1 MGVLAM
7 TDIITKSFRS
17 LFEPKIFK
25 FIFVPFLVSLIALFL
40 GVWLTFDFWLAFIRH
55 GWSFVEPYSTAW
67 IPQLLQNFLAFLG
80 PFFHFLFFV
89 SLIGLFFPLM
99 IVINLGVTSFLASTK
114 MVKTIAEK
122 DYPQLVIKGYGRTAG
137 SLWNLLW
144 ASFLYI
150 FLWVITLPLWL
161 VPGAQVLLPIM
172 LTAGYNRRICTFDA
186 LTEFANDEEFNKL
199 MHATKK
205 RGFLTGIMTAL
216 INYIP
221 FAFLISPVLTM
232 IAFSHLALS
241 ELSLERQQ
249 KIK

>member
-1 MGVLAM
+1 MM
-7 TDIITKSFRS
+7 TEIISRSIKS
-17 LFEPKIFK
+17 LFEPIIFK
-25 FIFVPFLVSLIALFL
+25 FIFVPFFVSLVALFL
-40 GVWLTFDFWLAFIRH
+40 GVWLTFDFWLAFVKQ

-67 IPQLLQNFLAFLG
+67 TPQFLQDFFAFLG
-80 PFFHFLFFV
+80 PFFHFLFFI
-89 SLIGLFFPLM
+89 SLLGLFFPLM

-114 MVKTIAEK
+114 MVKTIAAK
-122 DYPQLVIKGYGRTAG
+122 DYSHLTIEGHGRTVA
-137 SLWNLLW
+137 SLWNLIW
-144 ASFLYI
+144 ASVLYI

-161 VPGAQVLLPIM
+161 IPGAQLILPIL

-186 LTEFANDEEFNKL
+186 LTEFADDDEFKKL
-199 MHATKK
+199 MQLTKK
-205 RGFLTGIMTAL
+205 RGYLVGLLTAF

-241 ELSLERQQ
+241 ELSLERNQ